1 MAKNVYTYYQTN
13 EDMGMG
19 FGYRTYSNLSDAMD
33 DVGKTGVCGQRITK
47 VYAVTSVNSEWWHG
61 HSTGYLCETLSR
73 GLIYS
78 ID

>member
-13 EDMGMG
+13 EYLGLG
-19 FGYRTYSNLSDAMD
+19 FGYRTYDTVSDAMD
-33 DVGKTGVCGQRITK
+33 AVGKIGVFGQRITK
-47 VYAVTSVNSEWWHG
+47 VYAVTCINYKLRFGKFPSYRREV
-61 HSTGYLCETLSR
+61 LSR

>member
-13 EDMGMG
+13 EDMGLG
-19 FGYRTYSNLSDAMD
+19 FGYRTYDTLSDAMD
-33 DVGKTGVCGQRITK
+33 DVGKIGLCGQRITK
-47 VYAVTSVNSEWWHG
+47 VYAVTRVNSEWWHG
-61 HSTGYLCETLSR
+61 HSTRYLSETLSR

>member
-33 DVGKTGVCGQRITK
+33 AVGKTGVYGQRITK
-47 VYAVTSVNSEWWHG
+47 VYAVTCVNSK
-61 HSTGYLCETLSR
+61 
-73 GLIYS
+73 
-78 ID
+78 

>member
-13 EDMGMG
+13 ENMGMG

-33 DVGKTGVCGQRITK
+33 AVGKTGVCGQRITK

-61 HSTGYLCETLSR
+61 RYTGYLCETLSR

-78 ID
+78 IN